1 MQKTGSVLSATPL
14 PQSKE
19 LPESVSEADEA
30 LASLGINEELRD
42 YNNIFDTSIINN
54 RVVNKTGVL
63 FPRLDTA
70 KEIEYIQSIMKTK

>member
-1 MQKTGSVLSATPL
+1 MEQVNRNQYNKIYLYNKNSVIL
-14 PQSKE
+14 
-19 LPESVSEADEA
+19 
-30 LASLGINEELRD
+30 ELRD